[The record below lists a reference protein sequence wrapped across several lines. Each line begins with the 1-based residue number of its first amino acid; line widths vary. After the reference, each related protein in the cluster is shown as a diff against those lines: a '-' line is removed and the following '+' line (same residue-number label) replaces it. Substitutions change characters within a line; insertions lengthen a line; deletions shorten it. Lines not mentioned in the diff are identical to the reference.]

1 MINNED
7 IKLLNKINSHPSIRK
22 RVEEILN
29 IAENSS
35 GELITA
41 RQAEEKAIEEI
52 RKLGQE
58 VLKEWAENQH
68 HKTLKEAKLRQPEA
82 KEHIKK
88 NCIGNQHLEK

>member
-7 IKLLNKINSHPSIRK
+7 MKLLSKINSHPSIRK

-29 IAENSS
+29 IAENTS

-58 VLKEWAENQH
+58 VLTEWAKSQHLKAIEVAKTEN
-68 HKTLKEAKLRQPEA
+68 AKA
-82 KEHIKK
+82 KDYVKK
-88 NCIGNQHLEK
+88 NYIGNQHLGE

>member
-1 MINNED
+1 MVSNED
-7 IKLLNKINSHPSIRK
+7 IQLLNKINSHPSIRK

-29 IAENSS
+29 IAENTS

-58 VLKEWAENQH
+58 ILKEWAESQH
-68 HKTLKEAKLRQPEA
+68 NKAVEKAKVEHSKA
-82 KEHIKK
+82 KEHVKK
-88 NCIGNQHLEK
+88 NFIGNQHLEK

>member
-29 IAENSS
+29 IAENTS

-41 RQAEEKAIEEI
+41 QQAEEKAIEEI

-58 VLKEWAENQH
+58 VLKEWAESQH
-68 HKTLKEAKLRQPEA
+68 HKAVETAKNKHSKA
-82 KEHIKK
+82 KEHVKK
-88 NCIGNQHLEK
+88 NSIGNQHLGE

>member
-7 IKLLNKINSHPSIRK
+7 IQLLNKINSHPSIRK
-22 RVEEILN
+22 RVEEILH
-29 IAENSS
+29 IAENTS

-58 VLKEWAENQH
+58 VLKKWAENQH
-68 HKTLKEAKLRQPEA
+68 NKAVDKAKLEHPKP
-82 KEHIKK
+82 KEHLKK
-88 NCIGNQHLEK
+88 NFIGNQHLEK

>member
-7 IKLLNKINSHPSIRK
+7 IQLLDKINSHPSIRK

-29 IAENSS
+29 IAENTS

-68 HKTLKEAKLRQPEA
+68 SKAVEKAKLEHSKA
-82 KEHIKK
+82 KDHVKK
-88 NCIGNQHLEK
+88 NCIGNQHLEE

>member
-1 MINNED
+1 MISNED

-41 RQAEEKAIEEI
+41 QQAEEKAIEEI
-52 RKLGQE
+52 RKLGQD

-68 HKTLKEAKLRQPEA
+68 NKIVEKTKAEHAKA
-82 KEHIKK
+82 KEHVKK

>member
-1 MINNED
+1 MISNED
-7 IKLLNKINSHPSIRK
+7 IKLLNKINSHPSLRK

-29 IAENSS
+29 IAENTS

-68 HKTLKEAKLRQPEA
+68 DKAVEKAKAENSKTQ
-82 KEHIKK
+82 EHVKK

>member
-1 MINNED
+1 MISNED

-29 IAENSS
+29 IAENTS

-52 RKLGQE
+52 RKLG
-58 VLKEWAENQH
+58 
-68 HKTLKEAKLRQPEA
+68 
-82 KEHIKK
+82 
-88 NCIGNQHLEK
+88 

>member
-7 IKLLNKINSHPSIRK
+7 IKLLNKINNHPSIRK

-29 IAENSS
+29 IAENTS

-58 VLKEWAENQH
+58 VLKGWAENQH
-68 HKTLKEAKLRQPEA
+68 NKVVEKAKAGNCKT
-82 KEHIKK
+82 KEHLKK